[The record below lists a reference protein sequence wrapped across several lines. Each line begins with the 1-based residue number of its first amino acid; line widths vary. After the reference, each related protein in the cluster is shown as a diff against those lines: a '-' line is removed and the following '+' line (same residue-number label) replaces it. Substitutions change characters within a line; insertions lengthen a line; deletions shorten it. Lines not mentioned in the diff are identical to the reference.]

1 MQKTLILAVLFFLPL
16 FAFGKTIEFPIDSG
30 RMVEIDTFGNLIE
43 NHSFVWKL
51 FNVNGLLF
59 WSIQIVQAS
68 EETQRKVIEDYVDVL
83 AERFGIS
90 AVRVKKIID
99 CESRFDVKA
108 LNLKDTDGFPKY
120 SLLQFHKPTFYGAGG
135 KDIWS
140 WREQL
145 LVGMSLMAKD
155 GFGRWPV
162 CSGLKTYEELTR

>member
-1 MQKTLILAVLFFLPL
+1 MQKTLILAVLFLVPL

-30 RMVEIDTFGNLIE
+30 RMVEIDAYGNIIE
-43 NHSFVWKL
+43 PSFIWKL
-51 FNVNGLLF
+51 FNVNGWSV
-59 WSIQIVQAS
+59 WSIQVVQAS
-68 EETQRKVIEDYVDVL
+68 EKTQREVIEDYVDIL

-90 AVRVKKIID
+90 AERVKKIIN

-135 KDIWS
+135 KDIWN

-145 LVGMSLMAKD
+145 EIGMKMMAD
-155 GFGRWPV
+155 GLWNKWPV